1 MGSLLKLLHST
12 HKKGNIMEQSLLILL
27 ILAAGVVTTLYK
39 GINIVPQGEEWIVER
54 LGKFSRTLNPGLN
67 IILPYVE
74 KVRERI
80 STRDII
86 LDIPQ
91 QEVITKDNAV
101 ILTNA
106 IAFVRVTK
114 PQDAIYGIENFKLAI
129 QQLIMT
135 TLRSILGEMKLDEA
149 LSNRDHIKAK
159 LKDQIIDDVAD
170 WGVTVKSV
178 EIQDINPSQSMQA
191 SMERQAAAERE
202 RRAIETTAEGN
213 KNAAIL
219 EADGKLA
226 AAEREAKAQIAL
238 ANASAEAI
246 GKISASIQGQELPA
260 MFLLGDR
267 YINSLEK
274 ISQSQNSKFVIY
286 PADLQAAIK
295 GMLGNAFKQ

>member
-1 MGSLLKLLHST
+1 MEAL
-12 HKKGNIMEQSLLILL
+12 NIVIIL
-27 ILAAGVVTTLYK
+27 VVGIIVTLYK
-39 GINIVPQGEEWIVER
+39 GINIVPQGEEWVVER
-54 LGKFSRTLNPGLN
+54 LGKYAKTLRPGLN
-67 IILPYVE
+67 IIIPYLE
-74 KVRERI
+74 AVRQKI
-80 STRDII
+80 TTRDII

-91 QEVITKDNAV
+91 QEVITRDNAV

-106 IAFVRVTK
+106 VAFVRVTN
-114 PQDAIYGIENFKLAI
+114 PRDALYGIEDFRMAI

-135 TLRSILGEMKLDEA
+135 TLRSILGEMTLDEA
-149 LSNRDHIKAK
+149 LSNRESIKTR
-159 LKDQIIDDVAD
+159 LKDQIVDDVAD

-178 EIQDINPSQSMQA
+178 EIQDISPSASMQD

-226 AAEREAKAQIAL
+226 AAEREAKAQIVL

-246 GKISASIQGQELPA
+246 KMISDNIQDKELPA

-267 YINSLEK
+267 YINSLEQ
-274 ISQSQNSKFVIY
+274 ISKSPNSKFVIY
-286 PADLQAAIK
+286 PADLQGAIK
-295 GMLGNAFKQ
+295 GMLGNVFKK

>member
-1 MGSLLKLLHST
+1 MQETLVIMLLLS
-12 HKKGNIMEQSLLILL
+12 
-27 ILAAGVVTTLYK
+27 AGVIITIYK
-39 GINIVPQGEEWIVER
+39 GVNIVPQGEEWVIER
-54 LGKFSRTLNPGLN
+54 LGKFSRTLKPGLN
-67 IILPYVE
+67 LIIPYLDR
-74 KVRERI
+74 VRERV

-106 IAFVRVTK
+106 VTFIRVTN
-114 PQDAIYGIENFKLAI
+114 PQDAIYGIEDFRLAI
-129 QQLIMT
+129 QQLVMT
-135 TLRSILGEMKLDEA
+135 TLRSILGEMSLDEA
-149 LSNRDHIKAK
+149 LSNREHIKTK

-178 EIQDINPSQSMQA
+178 EIQDISPSASMQD

-219 EADGKLA
+219 EADGKLEA
-226 AAEREAKAQIAL
+226 AKREAQAQIAL

-246 GKISASIQGQELPA
+246 RLISDNIQDKELPA

-267 YINSLEK
+267 YISSLEE
-274 ISQSQNSKFVIY
+274 ISKSQNSKFVIY
-286 PADLQAAIK
+286 PADLQGAIK
-295 GMLGNAFKQ
+295 GMLGGVFRK

>member
-1 MGSLLKLLHST
+1 
-12 HKKGNIMEQSLLILL
+12 MEALNVVV
-27 ILAAGVVTTLYK
+27 ILAVLVVVTLYK
-39 GINIVPQGEEWIVER
+39 GINIVPQGEEWLVER
-54 LGKFSRTLNPGLN
+54 LGKFSRVLKPGLN
-67 IILPYVE
+67 IIVPYIE
-74 KVRERI
+74 AVRQKI
-80 STRDII
+80 TTRDII

-91 QEVITKDNAV
+91 QEVITRDNAV

-106 IAFVRVTK
+106 VAFIRVTK
-114 PQDAIYGIENFKLAI
+114 PENALYGVEDFRIAI

-135 TLRSILGEMKLDEA
+135 TLRSILGEMSLDEA
-149 LSNRDHIKAK
+149 LSNREHIKNK
-159 LKDQIIDDVAD
+159 LKDAIIDDVAD

-178 EIQDINPSQSMQA
+178 EIQDINPSASMQE

-226 AAEREAKAQIAL
+226 AAEREAKAQIVL

-246 GKISASIQGQELPA
+246 RMISDNIQDKELPA

-274 ISQSQNSKFVIY
+274 ISQSSNSKFVIY
-286 PADLQAAIK
+286 PADLQGAIK
-295 GMLGNAFKQ
+295 GMLGNVFKK

>member
-1 MGSLLKLLHST
+1 MEVL
-12 HKKGNIMEQSLLILL
+12 NIVVILV
-27 ILAAGVVTTLYK
+27 IGVIITLYK
-39 GINIVPQGEEWIVER
+39 GINIVPQGEEWVVER

-67 IILPYVE
+67 IIVPYIE
-74 KVRERI
+74 AIRQKI
-80 STRDII
+80 TTRDII

-91 QEVITKDNAV
+91 QEVITRDNAV

-106 IAFVRVTK
+106 VAFIRVTN
-114 PQDAIYGIENFKLAI
+114 PRDALYGIEDFKLAI
-129 QQLIMT
+129 QQLVMT
-135 TLRSILGEMKLDEA
+135 TLRSILGEMTLDEA
-149 LSNRDHIKAK
+149 LSNREIIKTR
-159 LKDQIIDDVAD
+159 LKDQIVDDVAD

-178 EIQDINPSQSMQA
+178 EIQDINPSPSMQA

-226 AAEREAKAQIAL
+226 AAEREAKAQITL

-246 GKISASIQGQELPA
+246 RMISENIQDKELPA

-267 YINSLEK
+267 YINSLEE
-274 ISQSQNSKFVIY
+274 ISKSANSKFVIY
-286 PADLQAAIK
+286 PADLQGAIK
-295 GMLGNAFKQ
+295 GMLGNVFKK

>member
-1 MGSLLKLLHST
+1 MVDNGTLK
-12 HKKGNIMEQSLLILL
+12 ILIV
-27 ILAAGVVTTLYK
+27 LAVVVIVTIAK
-39 GINIVPQGEEWIVER
+39 GIKIVPQGEEWLVEK
-54 LGKFSRTLNPGLN
+54 LGKFSRVLHPGLN
-67 IILPYVE
+67 IIVPYIESIRE
-74 KVRERI
+74 KV

-106 IAFVRVTK
+106 VSFIRVTN
-114 PQDAIYGIENFKLAI
+114 PVDAIYGIEDFKLAI
-129 QQLIMT
+129 VNLVMT
-135 TLRSILGEMKLDEA
+135 TLRSIIGEMKLDEA
-149 LSNRDHIKAK
+149 LSNREHIKAK
-159 LKDQIIDDVAD
+159 LKEQIIDDVAD

-178 EIQDINPSQSMQA
+178 EIQDISPSRSMQD

-219 EADGKLA
+219 EAEGKLQA
-226 AAEREAKAQIAL
+226 AKKEAEAQIAL
-238 ANASAEAI
+238 ADASAKAI
-246 GKISASIQGQELPA
+246 EMISNKIADKELPA

-274 ISQSQNSKFVIY
+274 MSRSNNSKVIVY
-286 PADLQAAIK
+286 PADLQATLK
-295 GMLGNAFKQ
+295 GMLGGKGIFK

>member
-1 MGSLLKLLHST
+1 MEAL
-12 HKKGNIMEQSLLILL
+12 NILV
-27 ILAAGVVTTLYK
+27 ILAIAVIVTLYK
-39 GINIVPQGEEWIVER
+39 GINIVPQGEEWLVER
-54 LGKFSRTLNPGLN
+54 LGKFSRTLRPGLN
-67 IILPYVE
+67 IIIPYIE
-74 KVRERI
+74 AVRQKI
-80 STRDII
+80 TTRDII

-91 QEVITKDNAV
+91 QEVITRDNAV

-106 IAFVRVTK
+106 VAFVRVTK
-114 PQDAIYGIENFKLAI
+114 PENALYGVEDFRLAI

-135 TLRSILGEMKLDEA
+135 TLRSILGEMTLDEA
-149 LSNRDHIKAK
+149 LSNRELIKTR
-159 LKDQIIDDVAD
+159 LKDQIVDDVAD

-178 EIQDINPSQSMQA
+178 EIQDINPSSSMQA

-226 AAEREAKAQIAL
+226 AAEREAKAQIVL

-246 GKISASIQGQELPA
+246 KMISDNIQDKELPA

-274 ISQSQNSKFVIY
+274 ISESANSKFVIY
-286 PADLQAAIK
+286 PADLQGAIK
-295 GMLGNAFKQ
+295 GMLGNVFKK

>member
-1 MGSLLKLLHST
+1 MQAT
-12 HKKGNIMEQSLLILL
+12 LLIMLL
-27 ILAAGVVTTLYK
+27 LAAGVIITIYK
-39 GINIVPQGEEWIVER
+39 GINIVPQGEEWVVER
-54 LGKFSRTLNPGLN
+54 LGKFSKTLKPGLN
-67 IILPYVE
+67 IIIPYLDAVRA
-74 KVRERI
+74 KV

-91 QEVITKDNAV
+91 QEVITRDNAV

-106 IAFVRVTK
+106 VTFLRVTK
-114 PQDAIYGIENFKLAI
+114 PEDAIYGVEDFYMAI
-129 QQLIMT
+129 QQLVMT
-135 TLRSILGEMKLDEA
+135 TLRSILGEMSLDEA
-149 LSNRDHIKAK
+149 LSNREHIKAK
-159 LKDQIIDDVAD
+159 LKDAIIDDVAD

-178 EIQDINPSQSMQA
+178 EIQDISPSASMQD

-219 EADGKLA
+219 EAEGKLGA
-226 AAEREAKAQIAL
+226 AKLEAEAQVAL

-246 GKISASIQGQELPA
+246 KMISENIQDKELPA

-274 ISQSQNSKFVIY
+274 ISESPNSKFVIY
-286 PADLQAAIK
+286 PADLQGAIK
-295 GMLGNAFKQ
+295 GMLGNVFKK

>member
-1 MGSLLKLLHST
+1 MEAL
-12 HKKGNIMEQSLLILL
+12 NIVV
-27 ILAAGVVTTLYK
+27 ILAALVVVTLYK
-39 GINIVPQGEEWIVER
+39 GINIVPQGEEWLVER
-54 LGKFSRTLNPGLN
+54 LGKFSRVLKPGLN
-67 IILPYVE
+67 LIIPYIE
-74 KVRERI
+74 AVRQRI
-80 STRDII
+80 TTRDII

-91 QEVITKDNAV
+91 QEVITRDNAV

-106 IAFVRVTK
+106 VAFVRVTK
-114 PQDAIYGIENFKLAI
+114 PENALYGVEDFRVAI

-135 TLRSILGEMKLDEA
+135 TLRSILGEMTLDEA
-149 LSNRDHIKAK
+149 LSNREHIKTK
-159 LKDQIIDDVAD
+159 LKDAIIDDVAD

-178 EIQDINPSQSMQA
+178 EIQDINPSASMQD

-226 AAEREAKAQIAL
+226 AAEREAKAQIVL

-246 GKISASIQGQELPA
+246 KMISDNIQDKELPA

-274 ISQSQNSKFVIY
+274 ISQSPNSKFVIY
-286 PADLQAAIK
+286 PADLQGAVK
-295 GMLGNAFKQ
+295 GMLGNVFKK

>member
-1 MGSLLKLLHST
+1 MEVL
-12 HKKGNIMEQSLLILL
+12 NIVVILVIGLI
-27 ILAAGVVTTLYK
+27 VTLYK
-39 GINIVPQGEEWIVER
+39 GINIVPQGEEWVVER
-54 LGKFSRTLNPGLN
+54 LGKFSRTLQPGLN
-67 IILPYVE
+67 LIVPYIE
-74 KVRERI
+74 AVRQKI

-91 QEVITKDNAV
+91 QEVITRDNAV

-106 IAFVRVTK
+106 VAFIRVTN
-114 PQDAIYGIENFKLAI
+114 PRDALYGIEDFRLAI
-129 QQLIMT
+129 QQLVMT
-135 TLRSILGEMKLDEA
+135 TLRSILGEMTLDEA
-149 LSNRDHIKAK
+149 LSNREMIKTR
-159 LKDQIIDDVAD
+159 LKDAIVDDVAD

-178 EIQDINPSQSMQA
+178 EIQDISPSASMQD

-226 AAEREAKAQIAL
+226 AAEREAKAQIVL

-246 GKISASIQGQELPA
+246 RMISDNIQDKELPA

-274 ISQSQNSKFVIY
+274 ISESPNSKFVIY
-286 PADLQAAIK
+286 PADLQGAIK
-295 GMLGNAFKQ
+295 GMLGNVFKK

>member
-1 MGSLLKLLHST
+1 
-12 HKKGNIMEQSLLILL
+12 MEAPLLIFVL
-27 ILAAGVVTTLYK
+27 IALGVVTTLYK
-39 GINIVPQGEEWIVER
+39 GINVVPQGQEWVVER
-54 LGKFSRTLNPGLN
+54 LGKFSRTITPGLN
-67 IILPYVE
+67 IIVPYFDTIRE
-74 KVRERI
+74 KI

-91 QEVITKDNAV
+91 QEVITRDNAV

-106 IAFVRVTK
+106 IAFIRITK
-114 PQDAIYGIENFKLAI
+114 PEDAVYGVEDVKQAI

-149 LSNRDHIKAK
+149 LSNREQIKTR
-159 LKDQIIDDVAD
+159 LKDNIIDDVAD

-178 EIQDINPSQSMQA
+178 EIQDISPSPSMQA

-226 AAEREAKAQIAL
+226 AAQREAQAQIAL
-238 ANASAEAI
+238 ATASAKAI
-246 GKISASIQGQELPA
+246 SQITNSIQGQELPA

-267 YINSLEK
+267 YIVTTHPIQPQK
-274 ISQSQNSKFVIY
+274 
-286 PADLQAAIK
+286 P
-295 GMLGNAFKQ
+295 